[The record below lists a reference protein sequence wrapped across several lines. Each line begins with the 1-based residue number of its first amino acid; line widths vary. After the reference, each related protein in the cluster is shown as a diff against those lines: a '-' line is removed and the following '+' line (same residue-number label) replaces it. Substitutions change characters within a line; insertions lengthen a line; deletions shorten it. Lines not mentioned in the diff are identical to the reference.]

1 MKNSEKAYGNYW
13 TTVKRNTVCPIEIL
27 VREDKDEMTE
37 SIVKALT
44 AEKFLILGREME
56 IQMHEA

>member
-1 MKNSEKAYGNYW
+1 M
-13 TTVKRNTVCPIEIL
+13 KRNTVCPIEIL

-37 SIVKALT
+37 SVVKAVT